1 MDGVRLPGIWAG
13 EACPN
18 PFRTAPSPFL
28 VKAQKY
34 FDAPAGFNGRIG
46 ALVFEKDGA
55 LYAQYAIKPNRT
67 LPSDWRDLTPN
78 LLWPSVSFYD
88 ISDAELFSSDGTP
101 FSFRAFLTKQ
111 LNAYSAKDI
120 FHGGKKLAWLKGQML
135 FAMREALTSPSIL
148 LVNAFNRN
156 RRGEHL
162 VAFGEW
168 HVGHA
173 ESHDIRF
180 NQTFYAPFSSE
191 KELLFRLLDG
201 IALVSPIEK
210 SISRIPILYEDND
223 LLVVCK
229 PAKLACVPSVTER
242 NNCLSLLARKH
253 GPLYDI
259 HRLDMATSGVI
270 AYAKNR
276 ETQSEMQKAFR
287 ARKVAKS
294 YVALLD
300 GALEIASGTVCL
312 PLGVNRLDRPRQC
325 VLPISAGGKE
335 AVTHFEVLEKR
346 VLPTG
351 DTGTLVRLIPH
362 TGKTHQL
369 RVHCAHKSGLATPIF
384 GDVFYGRDGQAA
396 ETGSRRLC
404 LHAER
409 LSFLHPITGKL
420 IEIISESDF

>member
-18 PFRTAPSPFL
+18 PFRTALSPFL

-88 ISDAELFSSDGTP
+88 ISDVELFSADGTA

-111 LNAYSAKDI
+111 LNAYSAKDT
-120 FHGGKKLAWLKGQML
+120 FHGGKKLAWFKGLML
-135 FAMREALTSPSIL
+135 FAMREALSSPSVVL
-148 LVNAFNRN
+148 LNAFNRA
-156 RRGEHL
+156 RVDERL
-162 VAFGEW
+162 VSFGEW
-168 HVGHA
+168 HVGNT
-173 ESHDIRF
+173 EIHDVRF
-180 NQTFYAPFSSE
+180 DQTFYAPCHSG
-191 KELLFRLLDG
+191 KPLLMRLLDG
-201 IALVSPIEK
+201 VPLSEPAEHPIPP
-210 SISRIPILYEDND
+210 IPILYEDKD
-223 LLVVCK
+223 LLIVCK
-229 PAKLACVPSVTER
+229 PAKLASVPSVTEKV
-242 NNCLSLLARKH
+242 NCLSLLACEH

-351 DTGTLVRLIPH
+351 DTGTLVRLFPH

-384 GDVFYGRDGQAA
+384 GDVFYSREGQAA
-396 ETGSRRLC
+396 ETGSQRLC

-409 LSFLHPITGKL
+409 LSFLHPITGRL
-420 IEIISESDF
+420 IEIISEIDF

>member
-1 MDGVRLPGIWAG
+1 MPETSKLGKSSFTKTAPTEWTDIWPAYGYPGFG
-13 EACPN
+13 RGN

-55 LYAQYAIKPNRT
+55 LYAQYAIKPNHT
-67 LPSDWRDLTPN
+67 LPSDWRDLTPK

-101 FSFRAFLTKQ
+101 FSFRAFLTPQ
-111 LNAYSAKDI
+111 LYAFSAKDI
-120 FHGGKKLAWLKGQML
+120 FHGGKKLAWFKGQML

-168 HVGHA
+168 HVGYA

-300 GALEIASGTVCL
+300 GALEIAS
-312 PLGVNRLDRPRQC
+312 
-325 VLPISAGGKE
+325 
-335 AVTHFEVLEKR
+335 
-346 VLPTG
+346 
-351 DTGTLVRLIPH
+351 
-362 TGKTHQL
+362 
-369 RVHCAHKSGLATPIF
+369 
-384 GDVFYGRDGQAA
+384 
-396 ETGSRRLC
+396 
-404 LHAER
+404 
-409 LSFLHPITGKL
+409 
-420 IEIISESDF
+420 

>member
-1 MDGVRLPGIWAG
+1 M
-13 EACPN
+13 
-18 PFRTAPSPFL
+18 
-28 VKAQKY
+28 
-34 FDAPAGFNGRIG
+34 
-46 ALVFEKDGA
+46 ALRF
-55 LYAQYAIKPNRT
+55 
-67 LPSDWRDLTPN
+67 
-78 LLWPSVSFYD
+78 FYD

-111 LNAYSAKDI
+111 LNAYSAKDT
-120 FHGGKKLAWLKGQML
+120 FHGGKKLTWFKGQML
-135 FAMREALTSPSIL
+135 FAMREALSSPSVVL
-148 LVNAFNRN
+148 LNAFNRA
-156 RRGEHL
+156 RVDERL
-162 VAFGEW
+162 VSFGEW
-168 HVGHA
+168 HVGNA
-173 ESHDIRF
+173 ESHDVRF
-180 NQTFYAPFSSE
+180 DQTFYAPCHSG
-191 KELLFRLLDG
+191 KPLLMRLLDG
-201 IALVSPIEK
+201 VPLSEPAEHPIPPV
-210 SISRIPILYEDND
+210 PILYEDKD
-223 LLVVCK
+223 LLIVCK
-229 PAKLACVPSVTER
+229 PAKLASVPSVTEKV
-242 NNCLSLLARKH
+242 NCLSLLACEH

-300 GALEIASGTVCL
+300 GALEVASGTVCL

-351 DTGTLVRLIPH
+351 DTGTLVRLFPH

-384 GDVFYGRDGQAA
+384 GDVFYSQEGQTA
-396 ETGSRRLC
+396 ETGSQRLC

-409 LSFLHPITGKL
+409 LSFLHPITSRL
-420 IEIISESDF
+420 IEIISEIDF